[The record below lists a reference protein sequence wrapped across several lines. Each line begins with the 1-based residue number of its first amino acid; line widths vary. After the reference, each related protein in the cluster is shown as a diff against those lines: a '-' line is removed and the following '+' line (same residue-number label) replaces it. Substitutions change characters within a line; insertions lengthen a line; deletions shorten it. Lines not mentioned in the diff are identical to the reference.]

1 MVIVILNY
9 NIYVTFM
16 INIYLLDNDEDNLK
30 LSVKYIDSH
39 NDFKLCSAYTTT
51 ELFHH
56 DVAKIPINTILI
68 FSLSLVD
75 RLDDIYWIK
84 QKCPSLKILV
94 FANTVQIELITK
106 SFRVGAEAFI
116 HKQDGLDCL
125 YTCCLIVFKGSTFM
139 SEKVIDLVTDSFLP
153 PKVFICKLS
162 SRELQIVEAIKDGL
176 SYKLVAAKYFISIDT
191 VRQHIKNIYSKLE
204 INSKAELINI
214 YYKDLL

>member
-1 MVIVILNY
+1 
-9 NIYVTFM
+9 M
-16 INIYLLDNDEDNLK
+16 INIYLIDIDIDNLK
-30 LSVKYIDSH
+30 LSEKYIESH
-39 NDFKLCSAYTTT
+39 NDFKLCGAYTTT

-56 DVAKIPINTILI
+56 DVAKIHINTILI

-84 QKCPSLKILV
+84 QKFPSLKILI
-94 FANTVQIELITK
+94 FAETDQIEIITK
-106 SFRVGAEAFI
+106 SFKVGAEAVI

-125 YTCCLIVFKGSTFM
+125 YACCLTLLKGSTFM
-139 SEKVIDLVTDSFLP
+139 SDKIIKSVTDSFLP
-153 PKVFICKLS
+153 PKVFIRKLS

>member
-1 MVIVILNY
+1 
-9 NIYVTFM
+9 
-16 INIYLLDNDEDNLK
+16 
-30 LSVKYIDSH
+30 LSEKYIESH
-39 NDFKLCSAYTTT
+39 NDFKLCGAYTTT

-56 DVAKIPINTILI
+56 DVAKIHINTILI

-84 QKCPSLKILV
+84 QKFPSLKILI
-94 FANTVQIELITK
+94 FAETDQIEIITK
-106 SFRVGAEAFI
+106 SFKVGAEAVI

-125 YTCCLIVFKGSTFM
+125 YACCLTLLKGSTFM
-139 SEKVIDLVTDSFLP
+139 SDKIIKSVTDSFLP
-153 PKVFICKLS
+153 PKVFIRKLS

>member
-1 MVIVILNY
+1 
-9 NIYVTFM
+9 M
-16 INIYLLDNDEDNLK
+16 INIYLIDIDIDNLK
-30 LSVKYIDSH
+30 LSDKYIENHD
-39 NDFKLCSAYTTT
+39 DFKLCGAYTTT
-51 ELFHH
+51 EFFHH
-56 DVAKIPINTILI
+56 DVAKIHINTILI

-84 QKCPSLKILV
+84 QKFPSLKILI
-94 FANTVQIELITK
+94 FAETDQIEIITK
-106 SFRVGAEAFI
+106 SFKVGAEAVI

-125 YTCCLIVFKGSTFM
+125 YACCLTLLKGSTFM
-139 SEKVIDLVTDSFLP
+139 SDKIIKSVTDSFLP
-153 PKVFICKLS
+153 PKVFIRKLS